1 LVIISSA
8 QYVWSDFYAFLRPL
22 PVINYFLIK
31 IKRREKT
38 ARCWEKTKGN
48 PGNRGRGGAIT
59 NSRGYGYFIEL

>member
-1 LVIISSA
+1 
-8 QYVWSDFYAFLRPL
+8 L